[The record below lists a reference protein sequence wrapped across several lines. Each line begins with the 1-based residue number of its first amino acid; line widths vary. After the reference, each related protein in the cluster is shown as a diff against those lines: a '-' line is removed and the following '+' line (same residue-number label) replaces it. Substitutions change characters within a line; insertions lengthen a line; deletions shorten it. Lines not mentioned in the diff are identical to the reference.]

1 MGGYSPPI
9 PHHRIREAREFLKPA
24 MKSNY
29 KWLVVA
35 LLWFVCFFNYA
46 DRQAIFSVFPKL
58 QEEMGLSNVQL
69 SFVGASFMY
78 VYALIGPIAGVIGDR
93 LNRKFL
99 IISGLIFW
107 SAVTI
112 ATALST
118 DYWHLVLFR
127 ALEGFGEAFYFPA
140 SMSLISDY
148 HGPETKSRA
157 MGIHQ
162 SSVYAGTIAGGAVAG
177 FMGQHYGWR
186 SGFYLFG
193 SLGLLLGFI
202 LLLALKEPQR
212 SKSADVE
219 AHAHATF
226 DLKRANLWADI
237 REILGAPM
245 VRILI
250 VVFVGAN
257 FVASIFLTWM
267 PKFLFDKFKMS
278 LSLAGASATTPAQLA
293 SMAGVVVGGLLAD
306 RLSRRYFGGR
316 AVTQCIGLLGGVAF
330 IFLTGWTLSI
340 PILIGAMIGFG
351 FFKGLYDANIWATLY
366 DVVKPE
372 RRATALGLMNS
383 IAWLG
388 AAVAPTVI
396 AYASQSYGMS
406 ACLSASSLVYLC
418 VGLLMAYG
426 VRKFMRGSP
435 KINAAGAPA
444 KSAI

>member
-1 MGGYSPPI
+1 
-9 PHHRIREAREFLKPA
+9 

-29 KWLVVA
+29 KWWVVA

-58 QEEMGLSNVQL
+58 QQEMGLDNVQL
-69 SFVGASFMY
+69 SFVGAAFAY
-78 VYALIGPIAGVIGDR
+78 VYALIGPVAGMIGDR

-99 IISGLIFW
+99 IISGLLFW
-107 SAVTI
+107 SVVTV

-118 DYWHLVLFR
+118 KYWHLVFFR
-127 ALEGFGEAFYFPA
+127 ALEGLGEAFYFPA

-162 SSVYAGTIAGGAVAG
+162 SSVYGGTIAGGAVAG
-177 FMGQHYGWR
+177 AMGQYYGWQ

-193 SLGLLLGFI
+193 SLGMLLGVVLLLG
-202 LLLALKEPQR
+202 LKEPPRTR
-212 SKSADVE
+212 STEGVAD
-219 AHAHATF
+219 AHATL
-226 DLKRANLWADI
+226 DLRKANLWGDV
-237 REILGAPM
+237 RKVLSAPM

-250 VVFVGAN
+250 LVFVGAN

-278 LSLAGASATTPAQLA
+278 LSVAGASATTPAQLA
-293 SMAGVVVGGLLAD
+293 SMLGVVVGGVLAD
-306 RLSRRYFGGR
+306 RLARRYFGGR
-316 AVTQCIGLLGGVAF
+316 AMTQCVGLIGGVAF

-340 PILIGAMIGFG
+340 PVLIGALIGFG
-351 FFKGLYDANIWATLY
+351 FFKGIYDANIWATLY

-372 RRATALGLMNS
+372 RRATAVGLMNS

-388 AAVAPTVI
+388 AATAPTAI
-396 AYASQSYGMS
+396 AYGARSYGMS
-406 ACLSASSLVYLC
+406 ACLSASSLIYLC
-418 VGLLMAYG
+418 VGLLMIFG
-426 VRKFMRGSP
+426 VRRYMGGGVAPKSP
-435 KINAAGAPA
+435 NHNLSEAPQMTR
-444 KSAI
+444 